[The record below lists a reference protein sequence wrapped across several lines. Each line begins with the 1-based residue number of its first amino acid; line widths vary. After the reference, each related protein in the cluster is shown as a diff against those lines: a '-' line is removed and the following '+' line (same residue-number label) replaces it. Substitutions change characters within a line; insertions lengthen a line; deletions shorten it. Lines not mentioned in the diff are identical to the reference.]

1 MKQKLLI
8 YFSAT
13 LLIFTMT
20 VSFIPNASAQLSV
33 VRNITFPV
41 IGGGSYANDF
51 GAPRSGGR
59 SHEGNDIM
67 GNKMQKMVSAVDG
80 VISDITTSEASW
92 GFAISVT
99 DSDGYEYNY
108 LHMNND
114 TPGTDDGDGGFKNA
128 FAPGM
133 KKGLRVKA
141 GQHIGYVGDS
151 GNAEDVGAQLHFE
164 IRSASNNDP
173 INPYESLKQAK
184 IISQP
189 IDSDDSDSEPPS
201 NTTSKVT
208 EFFPYDIFEGGA
220 NIASGNLDGDSNPEI
235 VTGTAFGGGGRTII
249 NIHDTNGDLKHK
261 FFAYGEVFR
270 GGVDV
275 AVADVD
281 GDGKQD
287 IITAAGPGGGPHI
300 KVFKPDGT
308 LITEFFAY
316 GTNFRGGVYVSAA
329 DMDGDGKAEIVTGP
343 GAGGGPHVRMF
354 NGNGVVQKE
363 LFAYDAGFTG
373 GVDVAAFG
381 VTNKQPGGFAT
392 APGSSGG
399 PHIKVF
405 DASAKLTNEFMTYEG
420 SFTNGVRIS
429 AGNLLRTNGAE
440 IVTIPAS
447 NSNPTLKVFRTNGT
461 LEETEIGGFESN
473 AVGGYDAAIVGSDVY
488 TASQSGRKTS
498 VRKVL
503 GL

>member
-1 MKQKLLI
+1 MNQKLLI
-8 YFSAT
+8 YFSLALLMFTTT
-13 LLIFTMT
+13 L
-20 VSFIPNASAQLSV
+20 SFIPITHAQVAV
-33 VRNITFPV
+33 VRNINFPV

-67 GNKMQKMVSAVDG
+67 GSKMQQLVSVVDG
-80 VISDITTSEASW
+80 VVSDITTQEASW

-99 DSDGYEYNY
+99 DKDGYEYNY
-108 LHMNND
+108 LHLNND

-128 FAPGM
+128 FPSGM
-133 KKGLRVKA
+133 KQGLKVKA
-141 GQHIGYVGDS
+141 GQLIGYMGDS
-151 GNAEDVGAQLHFE
+151 GNAEDVGSQLHFE
-164 IRSASNNDP
+164 IRKPSSNDP

-184 IISQP
+184 VISSP
-189 IDSDDSDSEPPS
+189 VDGNSDDEDSDSS
-201 NTTSKVT
+201 SSTN

-220 NIASGNLDGDSNPEI
+220 NIASGNLYGDASPEI

-249 NIHDTNGDLKHK
+249 NIHDTNGDLKNK

-281 GDGKQD
+281 GDGKQE

-300 KVFKPDGT
+300 KIFKSDGT
-308 LITEFFAY
+308 LVSEFFAY
-316 GTNFRGGVYVSAA
+316 GTNFRGGVYIAAA
-329 DMDGDGKAEIVTGP
+329 DMDDDGKAEIVTGP
-343 GAGGGPHVRMF
+343 GAGGGPHVKIF
-354 NGNGVVQKE
+354 NSKGVIQKE

-381 VTNKQPGGFAT
+381 VTNKKPGGFAT
-392 APGSSGG
+392 APGVSGG

-405 DASAKLTNEFMTYEG
+405 DASAKITSEFMAYDGTMN
-420 SFTNGVRIS
+420 NGVRIS
-429 AGNLLRTNGAE
+429 AGNLLRASGAE

-447 NSNPTLKVFRTNGT
+447 NSKPSLKVFRINGT
-461 LEETEIGGFESN
+461 LEETEIGGFEST
-473 AVGGYDAAIVGSDVY
+473 AIGGYDVVIAGSDIYV
-488 TASQSGRKTS
+488 SSLGGRKTS
-498 VRKVL
+498 VRKVM